1 MPLSNSPATY
11 GSVARSLHW
20 LTALLILS
28 NIPLAY
34 LAENLPRSSDAD
46 VARVAMV
53 YSLHKTIGLAALIAA
68 LLRILWAVTQPNPAP
83 LHPDRRVET
92 FLAAAV
98 HWSLYAAI
106 LIMPVTGWLYHAA
119 SAGFAPIWWPF
130 GQTLPFVPKSDTLAA
145 QFRALHGWS
154 SKLLILSLIAHIAG
168 ALKHALID
176 RDGTLARMISGRAP
190 AAAIPALPPS
200 SLRPASLAL
209 FAWAILIAATL
220 AFAAVKR
227 TETTTSAP
235 TTGNWTVTTG
245 SLTFTA
251 RIMGTDVTGTLPD
264 FSASINYDDTSRT
277 GAVDVTLPLSGLT
290 MGAITPQAIGP
301 EFFDLAHHPTAR
313 FKASIA
319 EQGGQLVA
327 SGTLTL
333 RGKTVPVDLPFTLA
347 FTGDQAKMAGTVTLD
362 RRDFGMGPS
371 YLDETTV
378 AFAVAVAVTLSATR
392 Q

>member
-1 MPLSNSPATY
+1 MPLSNSPTTY

-34 LAENLPRSSDAD
+34 LAESLPRASDAD
-46 VARVAMV
+46 VARVAIT
-53 YSLHKTIGLAALIAA
+53 YSLHKTIGIAALIAA

-83 LHPDRRVET
+83 LHPDRRVEA
-92 FLAAAV
+92 FLATTV

-154 SKLLILSLIAHIAG
+154 SKLLILSLVAHIAG
-168 ALKHALID
+168 ALKHAIMD
-176 RDGTLARMISGRAP
+176 RDGTLARMVSGRAQPATTP
-190 AAAIPALPPS
+190 AAPPS

-209 FAWAILIAATL
+209 FGWAALIAATL
-220 AFAAVKR
+220 AFAPARSPESV
-227 TETTTSAP
+227 SASP

-251 RIMGTDVTGTLPD
+251 RIIGTDVTGALPP
-264 FSASINYDDTSRT
+264 FSANITYDDTSRT
-277 GAVDVTLPLSGLT
+277 GTVEATLPLAGLT
-290 MGAITPQAIGP
+290 MGAVTQQATGP
-301 EFFDLAHHPTAR
+301 EFFDLAHNPTAL
-313 FKASIA
+313 FKADIA
-319 EQGGQLVA
+319 EQGGQLA
-327 SGTLTL
+327 ARGTLTL
-333 RGKTVPVDLPFTLA
+333 RGKTVPVALPFTLTL
-347 FTGDQAKMAGTVTLD
+347 TGDQAAVAGEATLD
-362 RRDFGMGPS
+362 RRDFGMGPN
-371 YLDETTV
+371 YKDESTV
-378 AFAVAVAVTLSATR
+378 SFPVRVAVALSATR
-392 Q
+392 R